1 MYRDHDLFDGL
12 AREMDELFAFDPPV
26 EVNRAATPHD
36 LEAARAA
43 YCSWL
48 VALVAVPGAL
58 QFDKV
63 FEFLSADANVRPVP
77 FKLLWPR
84 SDGSGSQSSDVDS
97 SEKLID
103 RAINAGRTFRAKEL
117 SLRAAKRGGDWYS
130 GDGKPSSSPGPLRPI
145 SRIVDM
151 NRYAGTW

>member
-12 AREMDELFAFDPPV
+12 AREMDELFAFDPPA
-26 EVNRAATPHD
+26 EVSRAATPHD

-48 VALVAVPGAL
+48 VALVAIPGAL

-63 FEFLSADANVRPVP
+63 FEFLSADANVWPAS

-84 SDGSGSQSSDVDS
+84 NDSGSQSSDVDS

-103 RAINAGRTFRAKEL
+103 RAIRAGITFRAKEL
-117 SLRAAKRGGDWYS
+117 SIRAAKRGGEWYS
-130 GDGKPSSSPGPLRPI
+130 GDSKPSSSLGPLQPI
-145 SRIVDM
+145 SRVVDM
-151 NRYAGTW
+151 NRYAGSW